1 MSRPLTAAL
10 LVAGC
15 ITAAAGGS
23 YIASRQGDIAPVAEA
38 APAGPATGGVVSG
51 TAADSTPAP
60 TGGAVP
66 VQETEGVIEAPKPS
80 PASPVPQLERAP
92 EAAPDRPAQERRRRT
107 VPAPVRERPQPTV
120 RAANSPVAET
130 PARPAE
136 VAPSAAVSPEPPPVA
151 AVTEPPVE
159 AASSVRAE
167 PVRSEPPRTEP
178 VLTEVVIPASAVI
191 GLEIE
196 TTVNSERARLEDRVE
211 ARVTRDVF
219 ADGRLALPAGSRV
232 IGAVSLVERG
242 GKVKERARLGI
253 RFHTVVLANGRQA
266 ALRTEQIYR
275 EGESPAGSSSKKI
288 GGAAVGGA
296 VLGAILGGGK
306 GALAGATAG
315 AAGGTAVVMAGD
327 RQPAVLSSGSIVTV
341 KLSQPAS
348 FDVER

>member
-15 ITAAAGGS
+15 LTAAVGGS
-23 YIASRQGDIAPVAEA
+23 YIASRQSDMAPVAEA
-38 APAGPATGGVVSG
+38 APARPADSSG
-51 TAADSTPAP
+51 TVADPAQAAAPGTPS
-60 TGGAVP
+60 

-80 PASPVPQLERAP
+80 PTVPEPKLERTPAPPARPAP
-92 EAAPDRPAQERRRRT
+92 EGRRRP
-107 VPAPVRERPQPTV
+107 VPAPVREQPQPTA
-120 RAANSPVAET
+120 RAANSPVPES
-130 PARPAE
+130 PARPADA
-136 VAPSAAVSPEPPPVA
+136 APSAGTGPELQPVA
-151 AVTEPPVE
+151 AVSEPPVE
-159 AASSVRAE
+159 AAS
-167 PVRSEPPRTEP
+167 PVRSEPARTEP

-196 TTVNSERARLEDRVE
+196 TTVSSERARLEDRVE

-253 RFHTVVLANGRQA
+253 RFHTVVLASGRQA

-275 EGESPAGSSSKKI
+275 EGESPANSSSKKI

-341 KLSQPAS
+341 KLAQPAS